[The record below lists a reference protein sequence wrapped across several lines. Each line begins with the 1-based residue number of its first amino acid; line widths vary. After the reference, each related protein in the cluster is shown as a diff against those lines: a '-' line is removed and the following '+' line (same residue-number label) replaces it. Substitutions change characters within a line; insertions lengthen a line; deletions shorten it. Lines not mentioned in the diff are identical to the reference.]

1 MAFGGLR
8 FAGLELKNILGGA
21 GMKALLVALAVIPCL
36 CAAFYLASYS
46 DPYKALERVPV
57 AVVNLDEGATIND
70 EERNVGQEVC
80 DDIAARS
87 DGLQWNFVS
96 AEEAQA
102 GMEAGTYYMTCTIPA
117 DFSEKIASADSGD
130 PKSASMSVEYNESQN
145 VTASQVGRSVWQQI
159 QGEVTGSVTRQYWNA
174 VLTRTSDAGQSMEE
188 SATGAQQLAEGMD
201 TVVEGN
207 AGITEGIAGIG
218 QGAAALQS
226 GLGAIASGGDA
237 LAQGTAALSSTGGL
251 LGQGASALAVGT
263 QALAGQTSALGEQ
276 TQQLADGAQAI
287 DQGLGAAVQ
296 SIGSSDEGLNVE
308 NPTLAASSQAVT
320 DGLAQLSDGLA
331 LIQDGAVAPLKQGLS
346 AVKGSIDGVA
356 SDLHTLADDAAAS
369 EDGQQC
375 AASIQEATEAAS
387 AVSQHVS
394 DAQEGVG
401 SADESVS
408 SAQGDVAA
416 AASALKELSAAGTL
430 SAQDQATVDDALARL
445 ASADESLTSADAS
458 LGTASSSLGSAAENA
473 QSTSAAIAGVSNS
486 SAAGISAQIEA
497 AAQAL
502 DAVSASAIGAKDDTV
517 SLGNL
522 EASDGT
528 GEGASST
535 GGASGQA
542 TLFAAINGI
551 DAGLDSTQAVIG
563 DADTP
568 GASLAFA
575 SNGVTQGIDALGEGL
590 SLTQQ
595 GTSALSLGTTA
606 LAAATP
612 LLSEGITQLDQGA
625 QGVATGL
632 EAYIGGVDVLAQ
644 SVPAF
649 VQGLSGVAEGTGA
662 LVSGSTMLAQASG
675 QMGEGLS
682 MVGDGVSSIADQ
694 LTEDSDGLHMPQA
707 EIDDKAQMMSTP
719 VELDEGYYTHVDS
732 FAAGIAP
739 YFWAVCLWVGCLIAS
754 FVLRPLDRRLVASGA
769 NPFAA
774 AFSGFAPM
782 ALLAAAQSLV
792 LMVVLQFA
800 FGMQVQGAAQFYAF
814 GLLAAVAFAAI
825 MQLLSAAF
833 GLGGRLA
840 AVVLLMLQIACASGV
855 FPVETA
861 GGLFQALGHIMPM
874 TYAIGGMRQI
884 MCGVGFNVAAQAAV
898 VLAVAAIVAFAL
910 TALAAYRR
918 RMVRMADL
926 HPAMQ
931 LG

>member
-1 MAFGGLR
+1 MAFGGFR

-159 QGEVTGSVTRQYWNA
+159 QGEVTDSVTRQYWNA

-263 QALAGQTSALGEQ
+263 QALAGQMSALGEQ

-296 SIGSSDEGLNVE
+296 SIGSSDEGLNAE

-346 AVKGSIDGVA
+346 AVKGSIDDVA
-356 SDLHTLADDAAAS
+356 GDLHTLADDAAAS
-369 EDGQQC
+369 EDGQQS

-394 DAQEGVG
+394 DAQGGVG

-430 SAQDQATVDDALARL
+430 SAQDQAAVDDALARL
-445 ASADESLTSADAS
+445 ASAD
-458 LGTASSSLGSAAENA
+458 G
-473 QSTSAAIAGVSNS
+473 
-486 SAAGISAQIEA
+486 
-497 AAQAL
+497 AQARL
-502 DAVSASAIGAKDDTV
+502 
-517 SLGNL
+517 
-522 EASDGT
+522 
-528 GEGASST
+528 
-535 GGASGQA
+535 
-542 TLFAAINGI
+542 
-551 DAGLDSTQAVIG
+551 
-563 DADTP
+563 P
-568 GASLAFA
+568 
-575 SNGVTQGIDALGEGL
+575 
-590 SLTQQ
+590 
-595 GTSALSLGTTA
+595 
-606 LAAATP
+606 
-612 LLSEGITQLDQGA
+612 
-625 QGVATGL
+625 
-632 EAYIGGVDVLAQ
+632 
-644 SVPAF
+644 
-649 VQGLSGVAEGTGA
+649 
-662 LVSGSTMLAQASG
+662 
-675 QMGEGLS
+675 
-682 MVGDGVSSIADQ
+682 
-694 LTEDSDGLHMPQA
+694 
-707 EIDDKAQMMSTP
+707 
-719 VELDEGYYTHVDS
+719 
-732 FAAGIAP
+732 
-739 YFWAVCLWVGCLIAS
+739 WA
-754 FVLRPLDRRLVASGA
+754 RRRL
-769 NPFAA
+769 
-774 AFSGFAPM
+774 
-782 ALLAAAQSLV
+782 
-792 LMVVLQFA
+792 
-800 FGMQVQGAAQFYAF
+800 
-814 GLLAAVAFAAI
+814 
-825 MQLLSAAF
+825 
-833 GLGGRLA
+833 
-840 AVVLLMLQIACASGV
+840 
-855 FPVETA
+855 PV
-861 GGLFQALGHIMPM
+861 
-874 TYAIGGMRQI
+874 R
-884 MCGVGFNVAAQAAV
+884 
-898 VLAVAAIVAFAL
+898 
-910 TALAAYRR
+910 
-918 RMVRMADL
+918 
-926 HPAMQ
+926 
-931 LG
+931 

>member
-1 MAFGGLR
+1 MAFGGFR

-145 VTASQVGRSVWQQI
+145 VTASQAGRSVWQQI
-159 QGEVTGSVTRQYWNA
+159 QGEVTDSVTRQYWNA

-237 LAQGTAALSSTGGL
+237 LAQGAAALSSTGGL

-296 SIGSSDEGLNVE
+296 SIGSSDDDLSAE

-356 SDLHTLADDAAAS
+356 GDLHTLADDAAAS
-369 EDGQQC
+369 EDGQQS
-375 AASIQEATEAAS
+375 ASSIQEATEAAS

-408 SAQGDVAA
+408 SVQGDVAA

-430 SAQDQATVDDALARL
+430 SAQDQAAVDDVLARL

-458 LGTASSSLGSAAENA
+458 LGAASSSLGSAAENA
-473 QSTSAAIAGVSNS
+473 QSTSAAIAGISNS

-517 SLGNL
+517 SLGDL
-522 EASDGT
+522 GAADA
-528 GEGASST
+528 EGDSS
-535 GGASGQA
+535 SGPDSA
-542 TLFAAINGI
+542 KVTLFAAINGI
-551 DAGLDSTQAVIG
+551 DSGLDSTQAAIG

-662 LVSGSTMLAQASG
+662 LVSGSNMLAQASG

-754 FVLRPLDRRLVASGA
+754 FVLRPFDRRLVASGA

-792 LMVVLQFA
+792 LMVVLQFV

-874 TYAIGGMRQI
+874 AYAIDGMRQI

-898 VLAVAAIVAFAL
+898 ALAVVAIVVFAL